1 MYMPM
6 GYVGRRLFLI
16 SMFMLFSIMAGA
28 ESVYRLQILTEE
40 NLPLQFTRDGE
51 VTGFAVDL
59 VYSILAR
66 SELNGRVEII
76 PWARAYK
83 MAQELPNVLLF
94 SARRTPERENK
105 FKWAS
110 QVFIHGLMP
119 DYELLRMQSNM
130 VLICHANSDI
140 NINSI
145 EQAQLF
151 VIAAQR
157 GDWLTE
163 YLMDSLHWPVEKM
176 FLTRD
181 FDDTIRMLE
190 AKRVDLAMM
199 VSQDYQNIMKLRGFD
214 VSQFRPCL
222 EVPKPVA
229 HLYFSFSLGTDDK
242 VVEIFK
248 NTLESMY
255 DNGSYQLLYQRWYN
269 DDPL

>member
-1 MYMPM
+1 MRYI
-6 GYVGRRLFLI
+6 GRRLLLLTLCLLL
-16 SMFMLFSIMAGA
+16 SNMLAA
-28 ESVYRLQILTEE
+28 QDAYRLQILTED
-40 NLPLQFTRDGE
+40 NFPLQFNHEGE
-51 VTGFAVDL
+51 VTGFAVE
-59 VYSILAR
+59 VVQSIVER
-66 SELNGRVEII
+66 TELSGRVELM

-94 SARRTPERENK
+94 SARRTPERERK

-163 YLMDSLHWPVEKM
+163 YLMDSLHWPVEKI

-190 AKRVDLAMM
+190 ANRVDLAMM

-214 VSQFRPCL
+214 ASQFRPCL
-222 EVPKPVA
+222 EVPKPGA

-255 DNGSYQLLYQRWYN
+255 NNGSYQQLYQKWYSDLEN
-269 DDPL
+269 